1 MGNLVAHEV
10 HLLEPFGSRE
20 IPFKGI
26 WQRYS
31 GRFKVFQ
38 DLAEIYRSVVLR
50 LWVWNLQVQLPQRPV
65 EDLVRVK
72 DLARFQRIFFSV
84 PFTGRFPACWRK
96 RCIID
101 MQLASYYY

>member
-65 EDLVRVK
+65 EDLGRVK
-72 DLARFQRIFFSV
+72 DLARF
-84 PFTGRFPACWRK
+84 
-96 RCIID
+96 
-101 MQLASYYY
+101 